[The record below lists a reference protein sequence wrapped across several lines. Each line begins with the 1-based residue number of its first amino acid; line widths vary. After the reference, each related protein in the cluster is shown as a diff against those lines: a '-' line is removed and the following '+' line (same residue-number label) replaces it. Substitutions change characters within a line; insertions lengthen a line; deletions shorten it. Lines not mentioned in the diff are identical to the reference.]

1 MSRRQVG
8 LLLAVLFLLDSCGLN
23 TASEEGEECM
33 VKENLPGI
41 CRPSSAC
48 EPFVDGYIKSG
59 ILSINDVPSCG
70 LGPREEII
78 CCPTKP
84 CCPNDPSSKGTA
96 TAPAT
101 PPAPAPSP
109 APQPDTIPEQSRE
122 SRLDQGDS
130 FFDFNQILSTPRS
143 VPQPTGKGGR
153 THDAIRM
160 QPEPFQS
167 IGQWGVAPPSTTTT
181 PRSVPPWGWTD
192 GTPRIVNKPL
202 TIPDPRLRAQQHLQQ
217 GNRRPGNNLIHV
229 VNERLRQQGMTI
241 EPAREVGSLSLLTPV
256 TPVTP
261 VHLVTPVTPTKKV
274 LVDPF
279 APFRFQAKEQK
290 GSDASMFPFRIPETT
305 STARPPV
312 SATPISR
319 VDVPTESNEGQERPS
334 VVACRRIQSRYG
346 ENRLTVHILEGIPVN
361 PGVYPHMV
369 AIAYSTFGG
378 SPEYRCGGSLISS
391 RFVLTAAHCVNSMEN
406 TPIFVRLGTVN
417 IESPPPQYK
426 DIGLRNIIIH
436 PNYVSSSKYNDIA
449 LMELAEEV
457 NFANNSNIYPACL
470 HTDPK
475 DPPLSSK
482 LFVAGWGTMNLTN
495 RSRSKVLLRAP
506 LDLVPLDK
514 CNQLFSEQ
522 PSTIRALKQG
532 VIDSMMCAADLKELK
547 ADACAG
553 DSGGPLILDINVE
566 DGLYSIVGIIS
577 AGFGCATKTPGLYTR
592 VASYLDFIEGIVWP
606 DKVLGAGI

>member
-84 CCPNDPSSKGTA
+84 CCPN
-96 TAPAT
+96 
-101 PPAPAPSP
+101 
-109 APQPDTIPEQSRE
+109 E
-122 SRLDQGDS
+122 
-130 FFDFNQILSTPRS
+130 
-143 VPQPTGKGGR
+143 
-153 THDAIRM
+153 
-160 QPEPFQS
+160 
-167 IGQWGVAPPSTTTT
+167 
-181 PRSVPPWGWTD
+181 
-192 GTPRIVNKPL
+192 
-202 TIPDPRLRAQQHLQQ
+202 
-217 GNRRPGNNLIHV
+217 
-229 VNERLRQQGMTI
+229 
-241 EPAREVGSLSLLTPV
+241 
-256 TPVTP
+256 
-261 VHLVTPVTPTKKV
+261 
-274 LVDPF
+274 
-279 APFRFQAKEQK
+279 
-290 GSDASMFPFRIPETT
+290 IPETT